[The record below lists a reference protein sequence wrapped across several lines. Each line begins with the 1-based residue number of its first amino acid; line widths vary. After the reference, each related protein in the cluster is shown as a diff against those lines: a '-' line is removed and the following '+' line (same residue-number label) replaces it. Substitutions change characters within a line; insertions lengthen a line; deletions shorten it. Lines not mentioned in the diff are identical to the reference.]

1 MANQIDLPDTPIT
14 FTDGRA
20 QPWFAVLLR
29 KVSATVD
36 GILQFIDLDTGV
48 IVSADQIEQGL
59 EAKIEQIVKKQVTER
74 NAAGQPT
81 MIEHRDITTNE
92 LVKTRE
98 IAYNAQGAVS
108 ERVEKDSKTTITSDF
123 TYDVNGN
130 LDIVLPDV
138 AIGGL
143 F

>member
-1 MANQIDLPDTPIT
+1 MANRIDLPDTPIT
-14 FTDGRA
+14 FTDGRP

-36 GILQFIDLDTGV
+36 GILKFIDLDTGV
-48 IVSADQIEQGL
+48 IVSADQVQQGL

-81 MIEHRDITTNE
+81 MIEHRDVNTDA

-98 IAYNAQGAVS
+98 IAYNARGAVTQK
-108 ERVEKDSKTTITSDF
+108 VEKDSVTTITSGF

-130 LDIVLPDV
+130 LDIVIPDV
-138 AIGGL
+138 VTGGL